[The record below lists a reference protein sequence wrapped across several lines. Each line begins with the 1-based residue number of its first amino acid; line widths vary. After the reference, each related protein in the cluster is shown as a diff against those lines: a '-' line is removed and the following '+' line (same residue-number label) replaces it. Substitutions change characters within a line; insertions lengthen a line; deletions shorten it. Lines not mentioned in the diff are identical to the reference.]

1 MARRELRQSIAR
13 TLREREIIKRSP
25 FLLQLIMHTITV
37 SPFLRAC
44 GSVSTRLRPA
54 ALATT
59 AAGFSA
65 SPDKASGLA
74 TCCRRTSTN
83 LFTST
88 TRFASSSSS
97 GFVYGLRNSV
107 RLPPCEFY
115 GSRLYNNRSFVVA
128 AGLARQT
135 GRRIIVRD
143 FPGFGR
149 QQQPGGVR
157 VLASAAS
164 GLLQGGSRMASSHG
178 KRIVPRGPCAS
189 CRTECFLDRI
199 STFNKVQPILIL
211 QMDR

>member
-1 MARRELRQSIAR
+1 
-13 TLREREIIKRSP
+13 
-25 FLLQLIMHTITV
+25 MHTITV

-65 SPDKASGLA
+65 SPVKASGLA
-74 TCCRRTSTN
+74 TCCCRTSTN

-97 GFVYGLRNSV
+97 GFVSGLRNSV

-135 GRRIIVRD
+135 ARRIIVRD

-178 KRIVPRGPCAS
+178 KRIVPRGRSVFWIGSP
-189 CRTECFLDRI
+189 L
-199 STFNKVQPILIL
+199 STKSNLFWFCKWIGDYTPYWICYPSVQI
-211 QMDR
+211 QWADCN

>member
-1 MARRELRQSIAR
+1 MQE
-13 TLREREIIKRSP
+13 LREREIIKRSP

-54 ALATT
+54 ALAAT

-65 SPDKASGLA
+65 SPVKASGLA
-74 TCCRRTSTN
+74 TCCCRTSTN

-97 GFVYGLRNSV
+97 GFVSGLRNSV

-115 GSRLYNNRSFVVA
+115 GSRLYNNRSFAVA
-128 AGLARQT
+128 AGLARQS

-143 FPGFGR
+143 LPGFGSGR
-149 QQQPGGVR
+149 HQQPGGVR

-199 STFNKVQPILIL
+199 SAFNKVQPILIL